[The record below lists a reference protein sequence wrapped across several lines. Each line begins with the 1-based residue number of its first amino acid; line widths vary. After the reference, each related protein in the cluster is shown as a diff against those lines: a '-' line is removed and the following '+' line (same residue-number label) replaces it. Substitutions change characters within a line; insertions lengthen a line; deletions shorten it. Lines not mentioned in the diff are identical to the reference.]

1 MNSSGLFNLKKSIS
15 CRQVSA
21 IGIYG
26 MDECAE
32 STAFSHAQ
40 IAGWRS
46 RLAAILWNS
55 GKVYIQ
61 LQEFS
66 DRNGSPQR
74 RQLPMRRR
82 YFLGETKLAITRR
95 DFVTGLAA
103 LSIGSLNSRALPILQ
118 NSSQAGRDQLHDA
131 EQKVSAAGQT
141 ADSPIVFENT
151 IDASK
156 IRFVLKNSVSPQ
168 RYSIETMTGGVAVFD
183 YNNDGLLDIF
193 FTNGAEIPSL
203 QKSDPSFDNRLFRNN
218 GDGTFTDVTEK
229 AGLAGVGYSMG
240 VAAGDYDNDGF
251 VDLYVTG
258 FNRNQLFHNNGDGT
272 FTDVTEKAQ
281 VSGIVQGQGK
291 AWSVAAGW
299 IDYNND
305 GLLDLFVVNYL
316 DYSISTAH
324 SCQTDNIVDYCSP
337 NEYHGTPNILYH
349 NNGDGT
355 FTDVSQQSHISQY
368 VGKGMGVA
376 FADYDDDGFT
386 DIFVSNDTFPN
397 FLLHNNGDGTFTD
410 VALVAGVAY
419 NENGKTVAGMGTDF
433 RDIDNDGRPDIFHA
447 AMWGDTFPLYRNL
460 GNGLFEDVTDM
471 TGMAAMTTRLT
482 AWGTGIFDFDNDGN
496 KDLFAAGSAI
506 LDNSM
511 EVNHKPYLL
520 PNALYRNLGNMV
532 LKDVSAQA
540 GASFSV
546 PAAHRGA
553 AFGDLDNDGKV
564 DIVVTV
570 LNGKPQLL
578 MNRSPNHNHWIIL
591 KLIGVADNRDG
602 LGTKVKITTAS
613 GVQYN
618 EATTAVG
625 YNSSSDKRVYFGL
638 GSATLVD
645 RIELAWPTGVKQ
657 VLTNVTAD
665 QILTIVQ
672 SGSPQRPASS
682 KMSYRLQGPV
692 TIGRKDCC
700 DNARAGKYDSLAP
713 GGTLL

>member
-1 MNSSGLFNLKKSIS
+1 M
-15 CRQVSA
+15 
-21 IGIYG
+21 
-26 MDECAE
+26 
-32 STAFSHAQ
+32 
-40 IAGWRS
+40 
-46 RLAAILWNS
+46 
-55 GKVYIQ
+55 Q
-61 LQEFS
+61 L
-66 DRNGSPQR
+66 
-74 RQLPMRRR
+74 
-82 YFLGETKLAITRR
+82 TITRR
-95 DFVTGLAA
+95 VFVTGLVVLSLAA
-103 LSIGSLNSRALPILQ
+103 LS
-118 NSSQAGRDQLHDA
+118 AGINGAGQS
-131 EQKVSAAGQT
+131 VSATSQS
-141 ADSPIVFENT
+141 ADSPIAFENT

-156 IRFVLKNSVSPQ
+156 INFILKNSVSPQ

-203 QKSDPSFDNRLFRNN
+203 KKSNPSFYNRLFRNN

-251 VDLYVTG
+251 VDLYVAG

-272 FTDVTEKAQ
+272 FTDVTEKAG
-281 VSGIVQGQGK
+281 VSGIVPGK
-291 AWSVAAGW
+291 GKPWSVTAGW

-337 NEYHGTPNILYH
+337 NEYGGTPNILYR

-355 FTDVSQQSHISQY
+355 FSDVSQQSHIAQY
-368 VGKGMGVA
+368 AGKGMGAA
-376 FADYDDDGFT
+376 FADYDGDGFT

-410 VALVAGVAY
+410 VALEAGVAY
-419 NENGKTVAGMGTDF
+419 NENGKTVAGMGIDF

-447 AMWGDTFPLYRNL
+447 AMYGDSFPFYRNV
-460 GNGLFEDVTDM
+460 GNGQFEDVTDK
-471 TGMAAMTTRLT
+471 TGITAMTNRLT

-496 KDLFAAGSAI
+496 KDIFIAGSAI

-511 EVNHKPYLL
+511 EVNHKPYPL
-520 PNALYRNLGNMV
+520 PNGLYRNLGNMV
-532 LKDVSAQA
+532 FKDVGTQV
-540 GASFSV
+540 GASFSA

-553 AFGDLDNDGKV
+553 AFGDLDNDGHI

-578 MNRSPNHNHWIIL
+578 MNRSTNHNHWIIL
-591 KLIGVADNRDG
+591 KLVGVADNRDG
-602 LGTKVKITTAS
+602 LGTKVKITTAN
-613 GVQYN
+613 GIQFN

-638 GSATLVD
+638 GNATVVD

-657 VLTNVTAD
+657 EIKGVMAD
-665 QILTIVQ
+665 QILTIIESDRPQ
-672 SGSPQRPASS
+672 KAGS
-682 KMSYRLQGPV
+682 
-692 TIGRKDCC
+692 RK
-700 DNARAGKYDSLAP
+700 
-713 GGTLL
+713 